1 MIMLIYTEF
10 LIFFQFGT
18 FNLHGEEYIIQNI
31 RNQTFSRLNS
41 GLNKFEIRREKVPEV
56 NFQDVFGNSRLE

>member
-1 MIMLIYTEF
+1 MIMFNYTKF
-10 LIFFQFGT
+10 FIFFQFGT
-18 FNLHGEEYIIQNI
+18 FNLDGEEYIIQNV
-31 RNQTFSRLNS
+31 RNQSFSQLNS

>member
-1 MIMLIYTEF
+1 L
-10 LIFFQFGT
+10 
-18 FNLHGEEYIIQNI
+18 NGEEYTIQNV

-41 GLNKFEIRREKVPEV
+41 GLSKFEIRREKVPEV